1 MLKIKTDRTYKIP
14 YEQDGD
20 SFSITF
26 KFTPSEDLDLT
37 QIRQKLV
44 KAAIDADLS
53 AQMDTVDHVIR
64 RSIID
69 CEDIFDEDTNEPVK
83 LKNEDGS
90 INEYVQ
96 KVLMDVIKMYPDYY
110 LKVLTAYMGPKGK
123 NLKTGVTEQLT
134 GAGGQENVE
143 HASLTSAE

>member
-1 MLKIKTDRTYKIP
+1 MIKIKTDRTYKIP
-14 YEQDGD
+14 YEQNGD

-44 KAAIDADLS
+44 KAVTDIDLS

-69 CEDIFDEDTNEPVK
+69 CEDILDEDTNEPVK

-123 NLKTGVTEQLT
+123 NLKTGVTEQST
-134 GAGGQENVE
+134 GAGGLENVD
-143 HASLTSAE
+143 HASLTSVE

>member
-1 MLKIKTDRTYKIP
+1 MIKIKTDRTYKIP

-26 KFTPSEDLDLT
+26 KFIPSEDLDLT

-44 KAAIDADLS
+44 KAVTDIDLS

-69 CEDIFDEDTNEPVK
+69 CEDILDEDTNEPVK

-123 NLKTGVTEQLT
+123 NLKTGVTEQST

-143 HASLTSAE
+143 HASLTSVE

>member
-1 MLKIKTDRTYKIP
+1 MIKIKTDRTYKIP

-44 KAAIDADLS
+44 KAVTDVDLS

-69 CEDIFDEDTNEPVK
+69 CEDILDEDTNEPVK

-96 KVLMDVIKMYPDYY
+96 KVLMDVVKMYPDYY

-123 NLKTGVTEQLT
+123 NLKTGVTEQST
-134 GAGGQENVE
+134 GAGGLENAD
-143 HASLTSAE
+143 HASLTSVE

>member
-1 MLKIKTDRTYKIP
+1 MIKIKTDRTYKIP

-26 KFTPSEDLDLT
+26 KFIPSEDLDLT
-37 QIRQKLV
+37 QIRQKLI
-44 KAAIDADLS
+44 KAVTDIDLS

-69 CEDIFDEDTNEPVK
+69 CEDILDEDTNEPVK

-123 NLKTGVTEQLT
+123 NLKTGVTEQST